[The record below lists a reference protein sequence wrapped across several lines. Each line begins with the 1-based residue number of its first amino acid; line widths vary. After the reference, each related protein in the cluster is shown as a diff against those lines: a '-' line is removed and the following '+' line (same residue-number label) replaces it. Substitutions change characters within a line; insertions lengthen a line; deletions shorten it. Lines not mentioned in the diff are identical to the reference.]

1 LLPFYFFEKTIFK
14 SPVHLLY
21 TLTCICAERVA
32 LLEKQVSDL
41 LLLTRHQASTLQALQ
56 EESFQKS
63 QRILQLQNTTGKAA
77 ISADSSHVLRPKMRL
92 ASEIAAGA
100 KSGLAAAA
108 HHQRLHPVDA
118 MQTAEKRIQQLCEER
133 DFWRRHFSLA
143 EQRADRLDQENKML
157 RAKES
162 LIKLPHSA
170 PPLKQVDLNATDA
183 ESLFVRNLLKE
194 NIELKQEVARLSGN
208 SGKKTVTIQEA
219 AVVRPASAAANGS
232 AQSKENRF
240 QGVLPPVA
248 TRNNSIVAPGRNGG
262 LPVQSNSARPLSAGR
277 PPWATNNANRF
288 PRPPG
293 GVAPVRGRTP
303 PGLPAASFR
312 PPPAAGA
319 GGPPPRHAHT
329 TECRGMACCA
339 TKECEC
345 AACSVRV
352 RAQGL
357 QAQLHQ
363 LSQQNSCLVGQV
375 CRFGFSLNIVYRT
388 YIV

>member
-1 LLPFYFFEKTIFK
+1 MPRSFTLYA
-14 SPVHLLY
+14 HLY
-21 TLTCICAERVA
+21 TCAERVA

-63 QRILQLQNTTGKAA
+63 QRILHLQNTTGKAA
-77 ISADSSHVLRPKMRL
+77 ISSDSSHILRPKMRL
-92 ASEIAAGA
+92 ASEIAAAGA

-108 HHQRLHPVDA
+108 HQRLHPVDA

-143 EQRADRLDQENKML
+143 EQRADRLDQETKAL

-162 LIKLPHSA
+162 FIKLPPSA

-194 NIELKQEVARLSGN
+194 NIELKQEVARLSGS

-219 AVVRPASAAANGS
+219 TVRPASAAANGS
-232 AQSKENRF
+232 AQSKENRV
-240 QGVLPPVA
+240 QGVLPPV
-248 TRNNSIVAPGRNGG
+248 TKNNSVFPGRIGS
-262 LPVQSNSARPLSAGR
+262 LPVQGNSAGPVRPLSAGR
-277 PPWATNNANRF
+277 PPWANNANRF
-288 PRPPG
+288 PRPPAG

-303 PGLPAASFR
+303 PGIPAASFR
-312 PPPAAGA
+312 PSPAAGA
-319 GGPPPRHAHT
+319 GGPPRHSHT
-329 TECRGMACCA
+329 TECRVGAACCA

-345 AACSVRV
+345 AACSARV

-363 LSQQNSCLVGQV
+363 LAQQNSCLVGQV
-375 CRFGFSLNIVYRT
+375 GWGSL
-388 YIV
+388 

>member
-1 LLPFYFFEKTIFK
+1 M
-14 SPVHLLY
+14 
-21 TLTCICAERVA
+21 
-32 LLEKQVSDL
+32 SDL

-56 EESFQKS
+56 EESFLKS

-77 ISADSSHVLRPKMRL
+77 ISSDSSHVLRPKMRL
-92 ASEIAAGA
+92 AAEIAAAGA
-100 KSGLAAAA
+100 KSGLAAAP
-108 HHQRLHPVDA
+108 HQRLHPVDA
-118 MQTAEKRIQQLCEER
+118 MQTAEKRIQQLCDER

-143 EQRADRLDQENKML
+143 EQRADRLDQENKAM

-162 LIKLPHSA
+162 LIKLPPSA
-170 PPLKQVDLNATDA
+170 PPLKAVDLNATDA

-194 NIELKQEVARLSGN
+194 NIELKQEVARLSGS

-232 AQSKENRF
+232 AQSKENRV

-248 TRNNSIVAPGRNGG
+248 TKNNSIVAPGRNGG
-262 LPVQSNSARPLSAGR
+262 LPTQGNSARPLSATR

-288 PRPPG
+288 PRPPAG
-293 GVAPVRGRTP
+293 AAPVRGRTP
-303 PGLPAASFR
+303 GIPATSFR
-312 PPPAAGA
+312 PPPA
-319 GGPPPRHAHT
+319 GPPPRHSHT
-329 TECRGMACCA
+329 KECRVGAACCA
-339 TKECEC
+339 QKECEC
-345 AACSVRV
+345 AACSARV

-375 CRFGFSLNIVYRT
+375 GWRFLLILYILFYQVLPARYIQDLCVGPYVLSRGSQRDVVYLG
-388 YIV
+388 